1 MPNTIADNLHR
12 LKATVPAIRNS
23 ITAKGGTVN
32 VGDGLEEFATDIM
45 SIKNDLTSIDVTEN
59 GTYYSGDETV
69 VTSSTFPVV
78 INDSNGTPVRHAD
91 INGNTVQSGTPTS
104 QNPIIPE
111 GTGER
116 TGNLFDL
123 SVAIQ
128 GKQYGDN
135 GELIDSTDNWYATN
149 YIPVTGGETYIRSI
163 AGVGVGNIYNEYDN
177 TKTFINRRLAGYG
190 NPFTVGSNTA
200 YITFSINTS
209 TTAIEAYMLNTGST
223 PLPYEPYGY
232 KIPISS
238 ANTTTPIYLGEVESA
253 RRIKKLV
260 LDGTETII
268 KDNNGEFLYFLYSAH
283 MYHTDC
289 FCSHLVS
296 TIGYP
301 KNREG
306 CSTYN
311 NATVIYLNFGTDVMN
326 AQPSGNTVAGVKE
339 YLTAQYAAG
348 TPVTVWY
355 VLNTP
360 TTDIVNEPLMKIGDY
375 ADSLSVDVE
384 LPLSQN
390 TQNNIDVNTTLK
402 PSSASFTYN
411 RLSEYIGYNEINVD
425 VSNTYTTEDEG
436 KVVNNA
442 TLVPQT
448 AMSNEITVNGTYDT
462 TLYNSIVVNVPDIVG
477 HTFIVATIPNAIVTV
492 TNASNTYTEI
502 ADNVGE
508 ALFKS
513 VAAGTYNVTATY
525 DDAVSDTT
533 SITIADHTVTEDS
546 FATLTISASTNT
558 AITVTDGTVTK
569 TLTYTGTPIV
579 QYVSL
584 GTWDLSCVIDDT
596 EITRTVLVDSYSNQD
611 IRLAPPS
618 PPSQVI
624 SRYVDFTTNTTTL
637 TGDPDTHPVYMGINR
652 CNVSDNGTI
661 NAYYGDASYV
671 EDGSNGQVMVKIP
684 KFYYKV
690 TPDENGGLNGA
701 NIRKCTWEISE
712 TPADGFTLHPA
723 FYDANGNEI
732 DYFLYGA
739 FDGVG
744 QRDSTYGTS
753 YNTSTDKLSS
763 VAGSSYLPT
772 NSLTR
777 ATART
782 MATNRGTGWYS
793 AGVKQ
798 TMAVLMLFAVE
809 YGFNSQIA
817 VGQGVV
823 SASAATYAGQT
834 TGNITSGTQD
844 NKTTPV
850 NWRGI
855 ENLWGNIWDW
865 IDGLNVN
872 ERIPYFCNTYT
883 FVDDTSTGYTQI
895 SFSLPS
901 SNYITAFG
909 YDSTNDWVLL
919 PSESSSTANPT
930 GPIGDYV
937 YSYSGWRV
945 ALLGGRWSDDSNAG
959 TFYWFCNSG
968 SSNASAGIGARLMF
982 IPTAA

>member
-1 MPNTIADNLHR
+1 MPNTIAQNLQR
-12 LKATVPAIRNS
+12 LQDAKTAISNA
-23 ITAKGGTVN
+23 ITTKGGTVN
-32 VGDGLEEFATDIM
+32 AGDGFEEFA
-45 SIKNDLTSIDVTEN
+45 
-59 GTYYSGDETV
+59 
-69 VTSSTFPVV
+69 
-78 INDSNGTPVRHAD
+78 AD
-91 INGNTVQSGTPTS
+91 INT
-104 QNPIIPE
+104 
-111 GTGER
+111 
-116 TGNLFDL
+116 
-123 SVAIQ
+123 
-128 GKQYGDN
+128 
-135 GELIDSTDNWYATN
+135 
-149 YIPVTGGETYIRSI
+149 
-163 AGVGVGNIYNEYDN
+163 
-177 TKTFINRRLAGYG
+177 
-190 NPFTVGSNTA
+190 
-200 YITFSINTS
+200 
-209 TTAIEAYMLNTGST
+209 
-223 PLPYEPYGY
+223 
-232 KIPISS
+232 IPI
-238 ANTTTPIYLGEVESA
+238 TTTG
-253 RRIKKLV
+253 
-260 LDGTETII
+260 
-268 KDNNGEFLYFLYSAH
+268 
-283 MYHTDC
+283 HTVKIT
-289 FCSHLVS
+289 S
-296 TIGYP
+296 IP
-301 KNREG
+301 
-306 CSTYN
+306 
-311 NATVIYLNFGTDVMN
+311 NATVTMTD
-326 AQPSGNTVAGVKE
+326 GV
-339 YLTAQYAAG
+339 
-348 TPVTVWY
+348 
-355 VLNTP
+355 
-360 TTDIVNEPLMKIGDY
+360 
-375 ADSLSVDVE
+375 
-384 LPLSQN
+384 
-390 TQNNIDVNTTLK
+390 
-402 PSSASFTYN
+402 
-411 RLSEYIGYNEINVD
+411 
-425 VSNTYTTEDEG
+425 NTYTKTVGVSGVVTFEG
-436 KVVNNA
+436 IPV
-442 TLVPQT
+442 
-448 AMSNEITVNGTYDT
+448 GTY
-462 TLYNSIVVNVPDIVG
+462 
-477 HTFIVATIPNAIVTV
+477 TIT
-492 TNASNTYTEI
+492 S
-502 ADNVGE
+502 
-508 ALFKS
+508 
-513 VAAGTYNVTATY
+513 TY
-525 DDAVSDTT
+525 DDATSDST
-533 SITIADHTVTEDS
+533 SITISEHIATEDS
-546 FATLTISASTNT
+546 FATLTISASDNT
-558 AITVTDGTVTK
+558 TITVTDENVKK

-584 GTWDLSCVIDDT
+584 GLWHLSCTIDDT
-596 EITRTVLVDSYSNQD
+596 VITRLVWVDSYTNQN

-618 PPSQVI
+618 QAI
-624 SRYVDFTTNTTTL
+624 SRYVDFTTNTTTI
-637 TGDPDTHPVYMGINR
+637 TGDPNTHPVYMGINR

-690 TPDENGGLNGA
+690 TPDENGGLDGV

-712 TPADGFTLHPA
+712 TPDDGFTLHPA

-844 NKTTPV
+844 NQTTPV

-872 ERIPYFCNTYT
+872 KRTPYFCNTYT

-919 PSESSSTANPT
+919 PSKSSSTANST

-937 YSYSGWRV
+937 NSNSEWRV
-945 ALLGGRWSDDSNAG
+945 ARLGGHWGDGSNAG
-959 TFYWFCNSG
+959 AFYWSCGSNS
-968 SSNASAGIGARLMF
+968 SSANENIGARLMF
-982 IPTAA
+982 IPAAA

>member
-12 LKATVPAIRNS
+12 LKTSRTAIGNA

-32 VGDGLEEFATDIM
+32 AGDGFEEFA
-45 SIKNDLTSIDVTEN
+45 
-59 GTYYSGDETV
+59 
-69 VTSSTFPVV
+69 
-78 INDSNGTPVRHAD
+78 AD
-91 INGNTVQSGTPTS
+91 INT
-104 QNPIIPE
+104 
-111 GTGER
+111 
-116 TGNLFDL
+116 
-123 SVAIQ
+123 
-128 GKQYGDN
+128 
-135 GELIDSTDNWYATN
+135 
-149 YIPVTGGETYIRSI
+149 
-163 AGVGVGNIYNEYDN
+163 
-177 TKTFINRRLAGYG
+177 
-190 NPFTVGSNTA
+190 
-200 YITFSINTS
+200 
-209 TTAIEAYMLNTGST
+209 
-223 PLPYEPYGY
+223 
-232 KIPISS
+232 IPI
-238 ANTTTPIYLGEVESA
+238 TTTG
-253 RRIKKLV
+253 
-260 LDGTETII
+260 
-268 KDNNGEFLYFLYSAH
+268 
-283 MYHTDC
+283 HTVKIT
-289 FCSHLVS
+289 S
-296 TIGYP
+296 IP
-301 KNREG
+301 
-306 CSTYN
+306 
-311 NATVIYLNFGTDVMN
+311 NATVTMTDG
-326 AQPSGNTVAGVKE
+326 A
-339 YLTAQYAAG
+339 
-348 TPVTVWY
+348 
-355 VLNTP
+355 
-360 TTDIVNEPLMKIGDY
+360 
-375 ADSLSVDVE
+375 
-384 LPLSQN
+384 
-390 TQNNIDVNTTLK
+390 
-402 PSSASFTYN
+402 
-411 RLSEYIGYNEINVD
+411 
-425 VSNTYTTEDEG
+425 NTYTKTVGVSGVVTFEG
-436 KVVNNA
+436 IPV
-442 TLVPQT
+442 
-448 AMSNEITVNGTYDT
+448 GTY
-462 TLYNSIVVNVPDIVG
+462 
-477 HTFIVATIPNAIVTV
+477 TIT
-492 TNASNTYTEI
+492 S
-502 ADNVGE
+502 
-508 ALFKS
+508 
-513 VAAGTYNVTATY
+513 TY
-525 DDAVSDTT
+525 DDATSDST
-533 SITIADHTVTEDS
+533 SITISDHIATEDS
-546 FATLTISASTNT
+546 FATLTISASANT

-584 GTWDLSCVIDDT
+584 GSWDLSCTIDDT
-596 EITRTVLVDSYSNQD
+596 VITRTVLVDSYTNQN

-618 PPSQVI
+618 QAI
-624 SRYVDFTTNTTTL
+624 SRYVDFTTNTTTI

-690 TPDENGGLNGA
+690 TPDEDGGLNGV

-732 DYFLYGA
+732 EYFLYGA

-744 QRDSTYGTS
+744 QRGSTYGTS

-793 AGVKQ
+793 VGVKQ

-855 ENLWGNIWDW
+855 ENLWGNIFDW

-872 ERIPYFCNTYT
+872 KRIPYFCNTYT

-901 SNYITAFG
+901 SNYYITAFG

-937 YSYSGWRV
+937 NSDSGWHV
-945 ALLGGRWSDDSNAG
+945 ARLGGLWNGDSYAG
-959 TFYWFCNSG
+959 AFCWFCN
-968 SSNASAGIGARLMF
+968 NASSYTNAYIGARLMF